1 MNRGKQHMDEERL
14 IRFIIGKTD
23 DNETLM
29 IKRWIG
35 HSDENKKRFE
45 SLRKIWALTKNPTKV
60 KAADVNVE
68 LAWKG
73 LKSRMDQYAEIEKK
87 HPTKQKSLTY
97 FVVRIAAVLILGLMV
112 FSIFRYQSQQLDQ
125 VQLASSDSTITNNPL
140 PDGTLISLNQNTVLE
155 YPDEFSENERRV
167 KLSGEAFFEV
177 KKDTAKPFIIE
188 AQNAIITVLGTSFN
202 VKALD
207 EEIAV
212 EVLVEEGVVRLSNPD
227 LTESTELRV
236 GEKGIYIKAS
246 NEVKKE
252 TDIDAESLYWL
263 NKTLLFR
270 NTNLSMVFETLE
282 RLYGNKIRVD
292 NPLILN
298 CQLTAKFSNES
309 IDHIIDHISTIFEL
323 ESTKDGKNILIK
335 GDGCK

>member
-282 RLYGNKIRVD
+282 RLYGNKIQVD

-323 ESTKDGKNILIK
+323 ESIKDGKNILIK

>member
-60 KAADVNVE
+60 KAADVNVD

-73 LKSRMDQYAEIEKK
+73 LKTRMDQYAEIEKK
-87 HPTKQKSLTY
+87 HQTKQRSITY
-97 FVVRIAAVLILGLMV
+97 FAVRIAAVLILGLMV
-112 FSIFRYQSQQLDQ
+112 FSIFRYQSQQLVQ

-282 RLYGNKIRVD
+282 RLYGNKIKVE